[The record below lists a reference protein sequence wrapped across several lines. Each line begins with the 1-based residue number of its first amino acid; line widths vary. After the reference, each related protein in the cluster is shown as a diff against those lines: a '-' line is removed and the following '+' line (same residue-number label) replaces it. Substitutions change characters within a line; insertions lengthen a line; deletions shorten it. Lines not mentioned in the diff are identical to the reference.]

1 MNCKLDD
8 LEPSFYDMSPSEPSS
23 KRRRLDT
30 QPQQHHYQ
38 QQQIQPCPTDQITNM
53 ADIWRPYLHP
63 NEYCDNMLPQIKL
76 DNSLFPEPMTPQDNL
91 ISFMLKG
98 PEEPNN
104 HIIRDSQKLLANMNM
119 SSGLQL
125 TKLWKR
131 FLVEFYWYCQSFDER
146 ELSEQHFAFFDRS
159 ALNKRQINC

>member
-1 MNCKLDD
+1 
-8 LEPSFYDMSPSEPSS
+8 
-23 KRRRLDT
+23 
-30 QPQQHHYQ
+30 
-38 QQQIQPCPTDQITNM
+38 M

-76 DNSLFPEPMTPQDNL
+76 DNSLFSEPMTPQDNL

-125 TKLWKR
+125 TKL
-131 FLVEFYWYCQSFDER
+131 
-146 ELSEQHFAFFDRS
+146 
-159 ALNKRQINC
+159 